1 MYIYIYNVYCCSLVH
16 PKGELADLI
25 KTTLP
30 LTWLQLMEKIFEIMR
45 PCYTVCSDGP
55 NKSFQHDST
64 VIKGKLEPINMV
76 IQRRSGNKKVT
87 LVDNLEVYGINVGN
101 FSKECQRA
109 LSVSTTLLLPPGK
122 KYQQLLLQGNH
133 IEYLHHLLKGVVC
146 SFIIIII
153 ILITI

>member
-1 MYIYIYNVYCCSLVH
+1 
-16 PKGELADLI
+16 
-25 KTTLP
+25 
-30 LTWLQLMEKIFEIMR
+30 MEKIFDIMR
-45 PCYTVCSDGP
+45 PCYTVSSDSYDNGP
-55 NKSFQHDST
+55 KSFHQDN

-87 LVDNLEVYGINVGN
+87 LVDNLEVYGINVST

-133 IEYLHHLLKGVVC
+133 IEYLHHLLKG
-146 SFIIIII
+146 SF
-153 ILITI
+153 LS